1 MHITVLYPLPH
12 IVGMER
18 RMYCPAIFA
27 RVSSCPS
34 PMRIRSPKNETQD
47 MMSWVTTRTM
57 RPRWRHAP
65 TSR

>member
-1 MHITVLYPLPH
+1 MTVLYPLPH
-12 IVGMER
+12 IVGMESW
-18 RMYCPAIFA
+18 MYRPAIFA
-27 RVSSCPS
+27 RCSSCPS
-34 PMRIRSPKNETQD
+34 AIRISAPKNETQD